1 MLSVKIIGAPKSLWC
16 ITKNNKSIFK
26 VTAGVDN
33 DIYDLKKIISEEL
46 LNVKATEL
54 VLLNI
59 SLDESLDDELE
70 NESENVRNAFTDVSG
85 SKIRI
90 IVGSSVNVESS
101 INKRR
106 KKWNTYIA
114 SDGYSV
120 ELPPQITDLLCSDE
134 YVPEARAKFA
144 NTLRDLKA
152 GDLIEMP
159 NLGQTPKYFAQGYL
173 GKKFLVINQMIE
185 LWETFSKD
193 QQHSIKRVLSY
204 QVQREWG
211 NHLLTAAEL
220 GKLVEAIRT
229 DDFAVPFVEAIWNM
243 LQQKYRKTL
252 FLADEHGV
260 LFSNEPVPAR
270 LHILKPMMR
279 LTYWSEHS
287 LGARV
292 VLTGIAHAKF
302 EKKYLINGI
311 YEWIEFVGPL
321 PEDIFD
327 SLLILHPFLG
337 HEKIVSKVKEVTNC
351 IPRVLIYLDKH
362 VKSLNSNYIPDGKLS
377 QKPSIMFLKL
387 SYIESSVSFD
397 WEVLGHW
404 TNLYRT
410 FPLPRDVSVPSLK
423 DGQLCCDNFEEILF
437 QQMLNHRN
445 VLFKAANL
453 AENPTTD
460 VHIQFEHFIAL
471 EKDQLAPGPQHATS
485 LVLGFARYPRFDF
498 MIGHTFIQVSVNP
511 LEQHNKES
519 ASISKAFER
528 YYKYGNGTRNQ
539 IKIYLDVMFGGRHTA
554 KIEKGRFEIH
564 KNGIPVPDFRIVYMQ
579 GSPGT
584 PKHTKLIKKYW
595 DLAFINYEEI
605 KNKLFGDFLRN

>member
-1 MLSVKIIGAPKSLWC
+1 EYFS
-16 ITKNNKSIFK
+16 
-26 VTAGVDN
+26 
-33 DIYDLKKIISEEL
+33 
-46 LNVKATEL
+46 
-54 VLLNI
+54 
-59 SLDESLDDELE
+59 
-70 NESENVRNAFTDVSG
+70 FTDVSG

-159 NLGQTPKYFAQGYL
+159 NLGQTPKYFAQCYQ
-173 GKKFLVINQMIE
+173 GKKFLVINQIIE

-193 QQHSIKRVLSY
+193 QPHSIKRVLSGPKGMAKLDLNTDEESSKVIAKY
-204 QVQREWG
+204 FLAI
-211 NHLLTAAEL
+211 NKDLLTAAEL

-243 LQQKYRKTL
+243 LQQKYRKTF
-252 FLADEHGV
+252 FLADEHGA

-351 IPRVLIYLDKH
+351 IPRELIYLDKH
-362 VKSLNSNYIPDGKLS
+362 VKSLNSNYIPDGK
-377 QKPSIMFLKL
+377 
-387 SYIESSVSFD
+387 
-397 WEVLGHW
+397 
-404 TNLYRT
+404 
-410 FPLPRDVSVPSLK
+410 DVSVPSLK

-445 VLFKAANL
+445 VLFKATNL
-453 AENPTTD
+453 AGNPTTD

-498 MIGHTFIQVSVNP
+498 MIGHTFIQVS
-511 LEQHNKES
+511 
-519 ASISKAFER
+519 
-528 YYKYGNGTRNQ
+528 
-539 IKIYLDVMFGGRHTA
+539 
-554 KIEKGRFEIH
+554 
-564 KNGIPVPDFRIVYMQ
+564 
-579 GSPGT
+579 
-584 PKHTKLIKKYW
+584 
-595 DLAFINYEEI
+595 
-605 KNKLFGDFLRN
+605 